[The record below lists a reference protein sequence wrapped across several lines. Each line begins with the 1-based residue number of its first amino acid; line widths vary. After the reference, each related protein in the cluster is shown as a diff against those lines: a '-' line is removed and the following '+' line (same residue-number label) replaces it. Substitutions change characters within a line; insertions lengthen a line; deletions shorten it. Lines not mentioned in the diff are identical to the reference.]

1 MALCSVVIRCHNEEK
16 HIGKLLDS
24 IMQQSISDVEI
35 VVVDSGSTDRT
46 VAIAQQY
53 PVRLVHIKPEEF
65 TFGRALNRG
74 IAAALGQYILIV
86 SAHVYPTGN
95 NWVEKMLE
103 PFAADARVALTFG
116 RQVGNNITKYSE
128 HQIFRKWFPPEPHWY
143 LQDHPF
149 CNNANACIR
158 RDVWEHIPYD
168 EQLTGLEDLDWAKK
182 ALQKGYLL
190 AYVPEAPIV
199 HIHEE
204 TPQRILNRYRRE
216 AIAYK
221 RIFPEAH
228 FSLRDFLY
236 LFPTNVIS
244 DWYHA
249 WQEGVFWNHWKEI
262 ILFRLMQ
269 FWGTYQG
276 YRQRGEVSE
285 MLKRRFYYPNKLKN
299 HFSREI

>member
-95 NWVEKMLE
+95 NWVEKMLD

>member
-158 RDVWEHIPYD
+158 RDVWEHLPYD

-276 YRQRGEVSE
+276 YQQRGEVSE

>member
-1 MALCSVVIRCHNEEK
+1 MALCSVVIRCYNEEK
-16 HIGKLLDS
+16 YIGKLLES
-24 IMQQSISDVEI
+24 ILQQTVTDCEI
-35 VVVDSGSTDRT
+35 VIVDSGSTDRT
-46 VAIAQQY
+46 LSIVQQY
-53 PVRLVHIKPEEF
+53 PARIVQIAPHEF

-74 IAAALGQYILIV
+74 IAAARGKYILIV
-86 SAHVYPTGN
+86 SAHVYPTHN
-95 NWVEKMLE
+95 DWIEKMLA
-103 PFAADARVALTFG
+103 PFAADKRVALSFG
-116 RQVGNNITKYSE
+116 RQIGNQITKYSE

-158 RDVWEHIPYD
+158 RDVWEQLPYD

-228 FSLRDFLY
+228 FSLWDLLY
-236 LFPTNVIS
+236 LFSTNVIS

-249 WQEGVFWNHWKEI
+249 WQEGVWSKNWREI
-262 ILFRLMQ
+262 VVFRLMQ

-285 MLKRRFYYPNKLKN
+285 MLKRRFYYPNKLK
-299 HFSREI
+299 R

>member
-158 RDVWEHIPYD
+158 RDVWEHLPYD